1 MKIDY
6 SEKGQLNFYR
16 EMNRQRNKIR
26 RLDISLE
33 EKEKLYAQADENIKF
48 YEERITSF
56 FRYQSK
62 INKLDLELEKLVKT
76 VINPHL
82 QIKAEPINFV
92 SNEEDLEGANKK

>member
-6 SEKGQLNFYR
+6 SEEGQLDFYK
-16 EMNRQRNKIR
+16 EINRQRDKIK
-26 RLDISLE
+26 RLNISLE

-62 INKLDLELEKLVKT
+62 TNKLSLELE
-76 VINPHL
+76 N
-82 QIKAEPINFV
+82 
-92 SNEEDLEGANKK
+92 